1 MLEKV
6 KLLITKPT
14 LHIEDLSM
22 EIELNQLGI
31 QTNNITIPPIRINL
45 LSDELLERYRQI
57 KQQLF
62 NHLVDTAITFEWN
75 KGNNLHVEDD
85 LTFAKNWSKR
95 EVPLNFRFN
104 DYLYFL
110 DESNLESFTEKF
122 HSIEYEFESL
132 LEEIVTNYDEIINIA
147 FKRLVSNFPSVKF
160 IENEIKSDLLDSEQ
174 FAELSEIDCGFFE
187 VWLEETEPIIQ
198 KCKKEIFVTANTI
211 VTTLLFMDNNESE
224 WNLKYKYIGKAIA
237 RIKKYNVIKD
247 KKVDNVLKKLEHLYL
262 NWEEFKG
269 FSKSKRQEK
278 LGVISNQV
286 NQIIFEI

>member
-14 LHIEDLSM
+14 VHIEDLSV

-31 QTNNITIPPIRINL
+31 QTNNITVPPIRINL
-45 LSDELLERYRQI
+45 LPDDILERYRQI
-57 KQQLF
+57 KQQIF
-62 NHLVDTAITFEWN
+62 NDLVDTALTFEWN
-75 KGNNLHVEDD
+75 NGKNLHVADD
-85 LTFAKNWSKR
+85 LIFAKK

-110 DESNLESFTEKF
+110 DESNLKSFTEKF

-132 LEEIVTNYDEIINIA
+132 LEEIVTNYDEFINIA

-174 FAELSEIDCGFFE
+174 FAEFSEIDCGFFE
-187 VWLEETEPIIQ
+187 VWLEETEPIIK

-211 VTTLLFMDNNESE
+211 VTNLLFDDESGLE
-224 WNLKYKYIGKAIA
+224 LKYKPIGKAIS
-237 RIKKYNVIKD
+237 RIKKYNVTKD
-247 KKVDNVLKKLEHLYL
+247 KKVDNIIKQLEDLYL
-262 NWEEFKG
+262 NWEDFKG
-269 FSKSKRQEK
+269 LSKSKRQVM
-278 LGVISNQV
+278 LGKISNQIYV
-286 NQIIFEI
+286 DL